1 MLTKGGKEL
10 AILRKKGKAVSAI
23 YRGVKLVWEAVRSC
37 FGSGVWRG
45 DRPWVDKDGW
55 PRLPRR

>member
-1 MLTKGGKEL
+1 MLIQGGKEL
-10 AILRKKGKAVSAI
+10 TILRKKGKAVSAI

-45 DRPWVDKDGW
+45 DRPWVGKDGW